1 MPAPTDDVQERE
13 PEGDVKI
20 AAIVPARAGS
30 KRCPGKNAREL
41 AGKPLWM
48 WTTDAA
54 EEATTIDETWVAT
67 DHPRIASQWRGPMQW
82 RMAEHATDEQTS
94 AEMLRYWLDESGCRA
109 DVLVL
114 LQPTSPFRD
123 AADIDAVVGAMLT
136 HDRKSAIAVD
146 EDGKACGAVYAVDR
160 AWFLHTGS
168 LISGDVVTVRIKH
181 PATLDIDTE
190 ADWARAQEIA
200 EGMR

>member
-1 MPAPTDDVQERE
+1 
-13 PEGDVKI
+13 
-20 AAIVPARAGS
+20 
-30 KRCPGKNAREL
+30 
-41 AGKPLWM
+41 M

-54 EEATTIDETWVAT
+54 EAATTIDETWITT
-67 DHPRIASQWRGPMQW
+67 DHPRIAVQWRGPMQW
-82 RMAEHATDEQTS
+82 RMSKDASDEQTS
-94 AEMLRYWLDESGCRA
+94 AEMLRTWLTDSGCKA
-109 DVLVL
+109 DVLVI

-123 AADIDAVVGAMLT
+123 AHDIDAVVGAMLT

-160 AWFLHTGS
+160 AWFLRTGS

-190 ADWARAQEIA
+190 ADWQRAQEIA
-200 EGMR
+200 EGNR

>member
-1 MPAPTDDVQERE
+1 MRARTDDVQERE
-13 PEGDVKI
+13 PEDDVKI
-20 AAIVPARAGS
+20 AAVVPARAGS

-41 AGKPLWM
+41 GGRPLWM

-54 EEATTIDETWVAT
+54 EAATTIDETWITT
-67 DHPRIASQWRGPMQW
+67 DHPRIAVQWRGPMQW
-82 RMAEHATDEQTS
+82 RMSKDASDEQTS
-94 AEMLRYWLDESGCRA
+94 AEMLRTWLTDSGCKA
-109 DVLVL
+109 DVLVI

-123 AADIDAVVGAMLT
+123 AHDIDAVVGAMLT

-160 AWFLHTGS
+160 AWFLRTGS

-190 ADWARAQEIA
+190 ADWQRAQEIA
-200 EGMR
+200 EGNR